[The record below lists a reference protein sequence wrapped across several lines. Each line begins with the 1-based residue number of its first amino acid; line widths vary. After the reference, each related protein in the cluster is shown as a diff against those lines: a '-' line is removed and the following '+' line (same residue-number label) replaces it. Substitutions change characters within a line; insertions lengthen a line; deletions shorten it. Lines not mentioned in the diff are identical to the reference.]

1 MRFKESYLSLEY
13 HVEMQVKTS
22 LAFIVWRFVLSEIN
36 FCICKFY
43 IN

>member
-1 MRFKESYLSLEY
+1 MRFKESSLSREY
-13 HVEMQVKTS
+13 HIKMQVKAS

-36 FCICKFY
+36 FCIRKFY